1 MTGFFSTW
9 PYPLAVSMLFL
20 IALARGNLTYWL
32 GRAAQAGARRT
43 RARRLID
50 SPGFERASRLLNR
63 WGPPVVSVSFLTVGF
78 QTLINLAAGVSR
90 MPLRRY
96 LPAVAVG
103 ALLWAFLYATVGF
116 VAFAAW
122 FKLYERSPALATIAL
137 VVVVIGLLIFILS
150 QLRSRRSDSEQSE
163 TRAPQGARR
172 TRP

>member
-1 MTGFFSTW
+1 MTGLFSTW

-43 RARRLID
+43 RARRLIE
-50 SPGFERASRLLNR
+50 SPGFGRASRLLNR

-96 LPAVAVG
+96 LPAVGVG

-122 FKLYERSPALATIAL
+122 FQLYERSPVLAIVALA
-137 VVVVIGLLIFILS
+137 VVVVGLLIFVLS
-150 QLRSRRSDSEQSE
+150 QLRSRRSAVSEGDHRVDSTTGS
-163 TRAPQGARR
+163 
-172 TRP
+172 